1 MLYIAEGIMT
11 IVGEFA
17 ACFLFVIALA
27 IIFVAGC
34 GIVLLLKIAT
44 VRSARVF
51 REIRTPALVPA
62 AASVVA
68 NHVYVAE

>member
-1 MLYIAEGIMT
+1 MT

-27 IIFVAGC
+27 TLFLAGC
-34 GIVLLLKIAT
+34 GIILLLKT
-44 VRSARVF
+44 VAVTSARVF

-68 NHVYVAE
+68 NHGYVAE